1 MIPVSIV
8 LSGLISSRANRGIN
22 FDEVNKFFVDFGKA
36 NKSNEIIVSTY
47 NNEMNLLNV
56 TSNMKVII
64 NKDPGINIYRNSLL
78 GFNKKEIR
86 YKSNLSRMLTTTLS
100 GLNNATNE
108 YVIKTRIELI
118 PTDIKYFYEWLEPLI
133 NKMESSNLPQIAF
146 LKEHYSGVSHSIDG
160 TIGGIPDTFQIAKRE
175 ILQKVWLQSKEIW
188 DKNFSKLTNHKIS
201 LPITSEQLIGY
212 SYFSLYT
219 NFRIEDKIR
228 KLTRGY
234 NSFSLLR
241 SIIYSEQ
248 YLFNFLHYKETNL
261 SKNYFKG
268 TYSIRFVEFNSR
280 SQKINIFLRLAVVYF
295 KKSKHYLR
303 RFKREI
309 FIS

>member
-1 MIPVSIV
+1 
-8 LSGLISSRANRGIN
+8 
-22 FDEVNKFFVDFGKA
+22 
-36 NKSNEIIVSTY
+36 
-47 NNEMNLLNV
+47 
-56 TSNMKVII
+56 
-64 NKDPGINIYRNSLL
+64 
-78 GFNKKEIR
+78 
-86 YKSNLSRMLTTTLS
+86 MLTTTLS

-146 LKEHYSGVSHSIDG
+146 LKEHYSGVIHSIDG

-175 ILQKVWLQSKEIW
+175 ILQKVWSQSKEIW
-188 DKNFSKLTNHKIS
+188 DKNFSKLTNNKIS

-219 NFRIEDKIR
+219 NFRVKDKIQ
-228 KLTRGY
+228 KFTRAY
-234 NSFSLLR
+234 NSLSLLR
-241 SIIYSEQ
+241 SIIYSEKH
-248 YLFNFLHYKETNL
+248 LFNFLHYKETGL
-261 SKNYFKG
+261 SKNYFQG
-268 TYSIRFVEFNSR
+268 TYSIRFIEFNSK
-280 SQKINIFLRLAVVYF
+280 SQVINIFLRLTIVYF

-303 RFKREI
+303 RFKREV